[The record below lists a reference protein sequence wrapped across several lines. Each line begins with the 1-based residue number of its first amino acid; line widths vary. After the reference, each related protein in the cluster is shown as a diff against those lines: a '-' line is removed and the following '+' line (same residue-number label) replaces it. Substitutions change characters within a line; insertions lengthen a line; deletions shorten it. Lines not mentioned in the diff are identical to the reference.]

1 MKNLMHAAM
10 ICICAFAGGVFS
22 DQYLRPAQADSAE
35 RGTARFYDSDNRI
48 RMDQGVFKNQL
59 QQNIYGEDGKLRLQ
73 FGTYTGE
80 VRENEKGLPTM
91 TFYDNN
97 GLLRLLFRLDGPNQG
112 PLIIMKDKKQQ
123 NRVIMGLD
131 IWDADEEPFLA
142 IWNKDGKQQNIYGD
156 FKMKPL

>member
-1 MKNLMHAAM
+1 MKNLMHVAM

-22 DQYLRPAQADSAE
+22 DQFLRPAQADINE
-35 RGTARFYDSDNRI
+35 RGVARFYDSRRI
-48 RMDQGVFKNQL
+48 RMDQGVSNNQF

-91 TFYDNN
+91 TLYDNE
-97 GLLRLLFRLDGPNQG
+97 GLLRLLFRLDGPTQG
-112 PLIIMKDKKQQ
+112 PLIIMKDKKQR

-131 IWDADEEPFLA
+131 IWDEDEEPFLA
-142 IWNKDGKQQNIYGD
+142 IWDKDGKQQNIYGD